1 MEGKKIVNVTN
12 RSNGMVAYTLPEK
25 NLTRTFG
32 LRETKKIPYEEIE
45 QAMSIP
51 GGRELFM
58 QYLLISDPTV
68 VEDAINLPVEKE
80 YYMTEDEIKEW
91 MHSSSLPEFQD
102 ALDFAPT
109 GVKDLI
115 KKYAVELPL
124 NDMNKREALKE
135 QLHFDVTAA
144 VQHVTEE
151 KEGEEIAATPQRRV
165 QQPENAT
172 APAGRRITIVKP
184 EK

>member
-1 MEGKKIVNVTN
+1 MEANKIVNVTN
-12 RSNGMVAYTLPEK
+12 RSNGMVVYSIPEK

-58 QYLLISDPTV
+58 RYLLISDPEV
-68 VEDAINLPVEKE
+68 VAAALNVQVEPE
-80 YYMTEDEIKEW
+80 YYMTEDEIKVW
-91 MHSSSLPEFQD
+91 MHSSSLDAFKD
-102 ALDFAPT
+102 ALDFAPD

-124 NDMNKREALKE
+124 NDMNKRKALKE
-135 QLHFDVTAA
+135 
-144 VQHVTEE
+144 
-151 KEGEEIAATPQRRV
+151 
-165 QQPENAT
+165 
-172 APAGRRITIVKP
+172 
-184 EK
+184 